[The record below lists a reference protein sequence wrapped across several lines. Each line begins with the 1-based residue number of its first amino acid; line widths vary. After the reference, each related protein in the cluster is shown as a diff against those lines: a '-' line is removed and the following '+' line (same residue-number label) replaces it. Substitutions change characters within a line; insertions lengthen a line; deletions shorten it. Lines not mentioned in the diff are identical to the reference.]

1 MAKVYI
7 RAFSKVPYDTRSY
20 MSAVDTLFAEAS
32 ADIGGGWTSSN
43 VQFID
48 SGSFITMFIV
58 YD

>member
-1 MAKVYI
+1 MPNAYI
-7 RAFSKVPYDTRSY
+7 RGFRKVPYDTRSY

-32 ADIGGGWTSSN
+32 AEIGGGWTADN